1 MGASTQWLRDLAT
14 TLLARPDEIMLE
26 LGAGGELLVA
36 RIRALLSALVL
47 LLPLLNAAAGGN
59 SSEVLIG
66 LGAAIFINIMAQ
78 VWLALARARRRHSWL
93 PFATSTYDITTTTG
107 VLALLSL
114 GDRVSGINSMVVWS
128 FYLIAIAMTAL
139 RNDGRLTLYAG
150 GLAIVQYG
158 LLAWAVFASAASPEQ
173 LVSADYGTAS
183 VATQGERLILLLL
196 MTLLT
201 ATIVYRMQRLVEM
214 SGSDGLTGLPNRT
227 WLLQRMPRM
236 FDGVR
241 ADGGSLTLALLDLD
255 NFKRINDEA
264 GHLGRRSRHAPY
276 RLGDE
281 RSAAAEGTPGAAWA
295 ARNSCCC
302 CTARSAAPGNGSTGC
317 AARSPKDPFQPERGA
332 EPQRI
337 TFSGGLAAYPQDG
350 ADVSAMLRSADRRL
364 QQAKREGRNRVVARD
379 V

>member
-1 MGASTQWLRDLAT
+1 MGASTQWLRDLVT

-158 LLAWAVFASAASPEQ
+158 LLAWAVLASAASPEQ

-201 ATIVYRMQRLVEM
+201 ATIVYRMQRLVEL

-227 WLLQRMPRM
+227 WLLQRMPRI

-264 GHLGRRSRHAPY
+264 GHLAGDRAIRHIASAMSEALQQKERLV
-276 RLGDE
+276 RLGGQEFVLLLYCPIGSAWE
-281 RSAAAEGTPGAAWA
+281 RLDRLRRALAE
-295 ARNSCCC
+295 R
-302 CTARSAAPGNGSTGC
+302 
-317 AARSPKDPFQPERGA
+317 PFQPERGA